1 MLKLVNI
8 NKVYTVGD
16 MRVEALKNVSLEF
29 RKNEMVS
36 ILGPSGCGKTT
47 MLNIIG
53 GLDKYT
59 SGDLVING
67 VSTKEYR
74 ECDWDAYRNA
84 SIGFVFQSYNLISHQ
99 TVLENVELALTL
111 SGVSPSERKQRAIKA
126 LEEVGLGDQ
135 LKKKP
140 NQLSG
145 GQMQRVAIARA
156 LINNPDI
163 VLADEP
169 TGALDS
175 VTSVQIMDLLK
186 EVAKTRLVILV
197 THNGELAEQY
207 SDRIIKLLDG
217 KIVSDTNPVK
227 PEGEQKTTKQRPKK
241 TAMSFVSAFKLSI
254 RNLFTKKMRTFI
266 TSFAGSIGII
276 GVALILA
283 LSSGFS
289 GYIDRMQEDTM
300 SSYPLTVA
308 TASVDMAS
316 MMSLM
321 ELPGLSKYPTAQ
333 EIYINKITEKLQSTI
348 TNNKITDKYVEE
360 AIETIN
366 PEWVTDVVYNTGAA
380 INLYKK
386 ASQDNNGNVQMK
398 SIDMSGVMGMGGWKR
413 IINNPELIESQYDVL
428 KGKLPENKEELVLV
442 VDDYNQLLDISFT
455 GALGMSESE
464 IKDKDKISFEDIFK
478 LEYRLVFNDQL
489 YDYDSNT
496 NKFAANTVLTSD
508 EYEKTLPL
516 KIVGI
521 VRLKEEATGGSLSGT
536 IGYHGDLMD
545 YILEKEAQSQI
556 VEWQKNNADIKYT
569 GESYEYLA
577 KQNIASQAEQFGVDK
592 NVLMALP
599 IEYWPESLKASVQAE
614 KERLYNSSLATL
626 GGSLT
631 PVQIDIY
638 PKDFESKEKIKD
650 HLDAYNR
657 QLESQNEDPVA
668 YSDMMG
674 LMFDALG
681 VMVDAVSYVLIAFT
695 SISLVVSS
703 IMIGVITYTSVLERT
718 KEIGILKALGA
729 RKKDISRVFNAE
741 TISIGFAAGLIGV
754 LFTWLVAIPINSL
767 LYSLT
772 TIPNLMTLGVVP
784 AAILV
789 GISVFL
795 TFVAGL
801 VPSRVAA
808 RKDAVIAL
816 RTE

>member
-1 MLKLVNI
+1 MLKLVDI
-8 NKVYTVGD
+8 NKVYKVGD
-16 MRVEALKNVSLEF
+16 MTIQALKGVSLEF

-59 SGDLVING
+59 SGDLIING
-67 VSTKEYR
+67 ISTKEYR
-74 ECDWDAYRNA
+74 DCDWDAYRNA

-111 SGVSPSERKQRAIKA
+111 SGVDPAERRQRAIKA
-126 LEEVGLGDQ
+126 LQEVGLGDQ

-163 VLADEP
+163 LLADEP

-186 EVAKTRLVILV
+186 EVAKTRLVIMV

-207 SDRIIKLLDG
+207 SDRIIRLMDG
-217 KIVSDTNPVK
+217 KIISDTHPVK
-227 PEGEQKTTKQRPKK
+227 SEDQKTTKQRPKK
-241 TAMSFVSAFKLSI
+241 TAMSMVAAFKLSI

-283 LSSGFS
+283 LSAGFS

-300 SSYPLTVA
+300 SSYPITVA
-308 TASVDMAS
+308 SSSVDVASV
-316 MMSLM
+316 MSLVEM
-321 ELPGLSKYPTAQ
+321 PKLDKYPTAQ

-348 TNNKITDKYVEE
+348 KDNEITEEYVNN
-360 AIETIN
+360 AIKTID
-366 PEWVTDVVYNTGAA
+366 PAWVNDIVYDTGAE

-386 ASQDNNGNVQMK
+386 ASTDNNGNVQLK
-398 SIDMSGVMGMGGWKR
+398 SISMGGTMGMGGWKR
-413 IINNPELIESQYDVL
+413 IINNPELIDSQYDVIG
-428 KGKLPENKEELVLV
+428 GKLPENKGELVLV
-442 VDDYNQLLDISFT
+442 VDDYNQLMDMAVT
-455 GALGMSESE
+455 GALGFDEKY
-464 IKDKDKISFEDIFK
+464 IKDTDKISFEDIFN
-478 LEYRLVFNDQL
+478 LEYKIVLNDEL
-489 YDYDSNT
+489 YKQQSNG
-496 NKFAANTVLTSD
+496 KFVKDTLLTAD
-508 EYEKTLPL
+508 EYDKSLTL

-536 IGYHGDLMD
+536 IGYHGDLMS
-545 YILEKEAQSQI
+545 YILDKNSNSQ
-556 VEWQKNNADIKYT
+556 VVKWQKENKDTKYSD
-569 GESYEYLA
+569 GSSYLA
-577 KQNIASQAEQFGVDK
+577 KAKATVMQREPSLLTKPFEEWDEEDK
-592 NVLMALP
+592 QSVYKVA
-599 IEYWPESLKASVQAE
+599 ESLCN
-614 KERLYNSSLATL
+614 NSLSLL
-626 GGSLT
+626 GGRFVPT
-631 PVQIDIY
+631 QIDIY
-638 PKDFESKEKIKD
+638 PKDFESKEKIKE
-650 HLDAYNR
+650 HLDAYNAELKK
-657 QLESQNEDPVA
+657 QKKTPVA
-668 YSDMMG
+668 YSDVMG
-674 LMFDALG
+674 IMFEALG
-681 VMVDAVSYVLIAFT
+681 IMVDAVSYVLIAFT

-741 TISIGFAAGLIGV
+741 TVSIGFTSGMIGV
-754 LFTWLVAIPINSL
+754 LFTWLVSIPVNSL

-772 TIPNLMTLGVVP
+772 TIPNLMTLGIIP

-789 GISVFL
+789 AISIGL

-801 VPSRVAA
+801 VPAKMAA
-808 RKDAVIAL
+808 HKDAVIAL

>member
-59 SGDLVING
+59 SGDLIING

-111 SGVSPSERKQRAIKA
+111 SGVSQSERKQRAIKA

-217 KIVSDTNPVK
+217 KVVSDTNPVK

-241 TAMSFVSAFKLSI
+241 TAMSFISAFKLSI

-289 GYIDRMQEDTM
+289 GYIDRMQKDTM
-300 SSYPLTVA
+300 SSYPLTIA
-308 TASVDMAS
+308 SASVDVTS
-316 MMSLM
+316 MMSLV

-333 EIYINKITEKLQSTI
+333 EVYINKITEKLQATI
-348 TNNKITDKYVEE
+348 TSNEITDEYVQN
-360 AIETIN
+360 AIETIDKDL
-366 PEWVTDVVYNTGAA
+366 VTDIVYNTGAA

-386 ASQDNNGNVQMK
+386 ASVDDNGNVEMK
-398 SIDMSGVMGMGGWKR
+398 SVDMNGVMGMGGWKR
-413 IINNPELIESQYDVL
+413 IINNPELISSQYDIL
-428 KGKLPENKEELVLV
+428 QGKLPGAKNELVLV
-442 VDDYNQLLDISFT
+442 VDDYNQLLDISIM
-455 GALGMSESE
+455 GALGIDAED
-464 IKDKDKISFEDIFK
+464 IKDKDKLTFDEIFS
-478 LEYRLVFNDQL
+478 LEYKLVLNDEL
-489 YDYDSNT
+489 YDQRSDGTFYKNTLLTEQEYNDS
-496 NKFAANTVLTSD
+496 LTM
-508 EYEKTLPL
+508 

-536 IGYHGDLMD
+536 IGYHGDLTQ
-545 YILEKEAQSQI
+545 YILEQEANSGV
-556 VEWQKNNADIKYT
+556 VEWQKANPDIRFT
-569 GESYEYLA
+569 DGASYFELA
-577 KQNIASQAEQFGVDK
+577 KQNSPFKDVPDFMLNAE
-592 NVLMALP
+592 MT
-599 IEYWPESLKASVQAE
+599 EYIKGEAE
-614 KERLYNSSLATL
+614 KLKNDRLANL
-626 GGSLT
+626 GGRTT
-631 PVQIDIY
+631 PIQIDIY
-638 PKDFESKEKIKD
+638 PKDFETKELIKD
-650 HLDAYNR
+650 HLNAYND
-657 QLESQNEDPVA
+657 QLEQQDKSPVA

-674 LMFDALG
+674 FMFDALG

-741 TISIGFAAGLIGV
+741 TISIGFAAGVIGV
-754 LFTWLVAIPINSL
+754 LFTWIVAIPINSL

-772 TIPNLMTLGVVP
+772 TIPNLMYLGIVP
-784 AAILV
+784 AIILV
-789 GISVFL
+789 GISVLL
-795 TFVAGL
+795 TFIAGL

-808 RKDAVIAL
+808 KKDAVIAL

>member
-59 SGDLVING
+59 SGDLIING

-111 SGVSPSERKQRAIKA
+111 SGVSPSERRQRAVKA

-227 PEGEQKTTKQRPKK
+227 PDGEQKTTKQRPKK
-241 TAMSFVSAFKLSI
+241 TAMSFVAAFKLSI

-308 TASVDMAS
+308 SSSVDMTS
-316 MMSLM
+316 MMSLI
-321 ELPGLSKYPTAQ
+321 EGPKLDKYPTAQ
-333 EIYINKITEKLQSTI
+333 EIYINKITEKLQATI
-348 TNNKITDKYVEE
+348 TNNEITDEYVQN

-366 PEWVTDVVYNTGAA
+366 KDWVTDIVYNTGAA

-386 ASQDNNGNVQMK
+386 AAVDDSGNVEMK
-398 SIDMSGVMGMGGWKR
+398 SIEMNGMMGMGGWKR
-413 IINNPELIESQYDVL
+413 IINNPDLINSQYDVL
-428 KGKLPENKEELVLV
+428 KGKLPTAKNELVLV
-442 VDDYNQLLDISFT
+442 VDDYNQLLDISVM
-455 GALGMSESE
+455 GALGIDAED
-464 IKDKDKISFEDIFK
+464 IKDKDKLTFDEIFA
-478 LEYRLVFNDQL
+478 LEYKLVLNDEL
-489 YDYDSNT
+489 YDQRSNGTFYKNTLLTEQEYNDS
-496 NKFAANTVLTSD
+496 LTM
-508 EYEKTLPL
+508 

-536 IGYHGDLMD
+536 IGYHGDLMQ
-545 YILEKEAQSQI
+545 YILEQEANSAV
-556 VEWQKNNADIKYT
+556 VEWQKANPDVRFTDGA
-569 GESYEYLA
+569 SYFALA
-577 KQNIASQAEQFGVDK
+577 KQNSPFKDVPDFMLNAE
-592 NVLMALP
+592 MT
-599 IEYWPESLKASVQAE
+599 EYIKGEAE
-614 KERLYNSSLATL
+614 KLKNDRLANL
-626 GGSLT
+626 GGRTT
-631 PVQIDIY
+631 PIQIDIY
-638 PKDFESKEKIKD
+638 PKDFETKELIKD
-650 HLDAYNR
+650 HLDAYNDK
-657 QLESQNEDPVA
+657 LEQQDKAPVA

-674 LMFDALG
+674 FMFDALG

-754 LFTWLVAIPINSL
+754 CFTWIVAIPINAL

-772 TIPNLMTLGVVP
+772 TIPNLMYLGVVP
-784 AAILV
+784 VIILV
-789 GISVFL
+789 GISVLL

-808 RKDAVIAL
+808 KKDAVIAL

>member
-59 SGDLVING
+59 SGDLIING

-111 SGVSPSERKQRAIKA
+111 SGVSQSERRQRAVKA

-197 THNGELAEQY
+197 THNGELAQQY

-217 KIVSDTNPVK
+217 RIVSDTNPVK

-300 SSYPLTVA
+300 SSYPLTIA
-308 TASVDMAS
+308 SASVDVTS

-333 EIYINKITEKLQSTI
+333 EVYINKITEKIQSTI
-348 TNNKITDKYVEE
+348 TNNEITDEYVQN
-360 AIETIN
+360 AIETIDKDL
-366 PEWVTDVVYNTGAA
+366 VTDIVYNTGAA
-380 INLYKK
+380 IN
-386 ASQDNNGNVQMK
+386 
-398 SIDMSGVMGMGGWKR
+398 
-413 IINNPELIESQYDVL
+413 
-428 KGKLPENKEELVLV
+428 
-442 VDDYNQLLDISFT
+442 
-455 GALGMSESE
+455 
-464 IKDKDKISFEDIFK
+464 
-478 LEYRLVFNDQL
+478 
-489 YDYDSNT
+489 
-496 NKFAANTVLTSD
+496 
-508 EYEKTLPL
+508 
-516 KIVGI
+516 
-521 VRLKEEATGGSLSGT
+521 
-536 IGYHGDLMD
+536 
-545 YILEKEAQSQI
+545 
-556 VEWQKNNADIKYT
+556 
-569 GESYEYLA
+569 
-577 KQNIASQAEQFGVDK
+577 
-592 NVLMALP
+592 
-599 IEYWPESLKASVQAE
+599 
-614 KERLYNSSLATL
+614 
-626 GGSLT
+626 
-631 PVQIDIY
+631 
-638 PKDFESKEKIKD
+638 
-650 HLDAYNR
+650 
-657 QLESQNEDPVA
+657 
-668 YSDMMG
+668 
-674 LMFDALG
+674 
-681 VMVDAVSYVLIAFT
+681 
-695 SISLVVSS
+695 
-703 IMIGVITYTSVLERT
+703 
-718 KEIGILKALGA
+718 
-729 RKKDISRVFNAE
+729 
-741 TISIGFAAGLIGV
+741 
-754 LFTWLVAIPINSL
+754 
-767 LYSLT
+767 
-772 TIPNLMTLGVVP
+772 
-784 AAILV
+784 
-789 GISVFL
+789 
-795 TFVAGL
+795 
-801 VPSRVAA
+801 
-808 RKDAVIAL
+808 
-816 RTE
+816 